1 MRTVVVG
8 GVATGMSAAARLRRL
23 DETAEIIVLEKG
35 PYVSYANC
43 GLPYYVGGEIE
54 DDAALL
60 VQTPEKLRAAL
71 NLDVRTGHEV
81 VGVDAQAKTVMVRS
95 GDGEDVLH
103 YDNLILAPGAV
114 ALRPDLPG
122 FDSEPVWHMRTVPD
136 ALEMRKRVL
145 EGSVKQAVVLGAGFI
160 GLEAAEALAHQ
171 GVKTTIVELA
181 PHVLPPTEPEV
192 AARVTSELNRLGI
205 ETVTGVAAA
214 SIEPSGD
221 AVDVVLADGRRL
233 PADLVVLSIGVRPA
247 TTVFEAAG
255 LTTERGALVV
265 DRNGRTNLPGIWA
278 GGDAVASP
286 DPLTGALRPVPL
298 AGPANR
304 AGRLIADDI
313 ARGAGTTEVQARQFA
328 APLGTAVV
336 RVGKFTA
343 AMTGANRRALDASG
357 IDYHTV
363 YTHPND
369 HAAYFPG
376 ATQIHMVVHFSKEDG
391 TLLGAQAVGENGVE
405 KRIDVL
411 ATAMRGGL
419 KVDDLIDLDLSYSP
433 PYGSAKDP
441 VNMIGY
447 YGQNVMDGVT
457 KLWYASEIPEVL
469 ETSLVLDVRSVSEF
483 ASGHLEGALNIPHT
497 ELRARLDEVREAA
510 GGRPVRVHC
519 QSGVRSFLAERI
531 LVQEGFDDVRNLSGG
546 MLTIRDAIAGGVIPE
561 VEIIK

>member
-23 DETAEIIVLEKG
+23 DETVEIIVLEQG

-60 VQTPEKLRAAL
+60 VQTPEKLKASL
-71 NLDVRTGHEV
+71 NLDVRTGHDV
-81 VGVDAQAKTVMVRS
+81 VALDTDAKALTVRV
-95 GDGEDVLH
+95 GDREETLT
-103 YDNLILAPGAV
+103 YDNLVLAPGAV
-114 ALRPDLPG
+114 ALRPNLPG
-122 FDSEPVWHMRTVPD
+122 FDSDLVWHLRTVPD
-136 ALEMRKRVL
+136 ALEMRRRI
-145 EGSVKQAVVLGAGFI
+145 EAGDVKQAVVLGAGFI
-160 GLEAAEALAHQ
+160 GLEAAEALAEQ

-181 PHVLPPTEPEV
+181 PHVLPPAEPEV
-192 AARVTSELNRLGI
+192 AARLTDELSRLGI
-205 ETVTGVAAA
+205 TVRDGVAAV
-214 SIEPSGD
+214 SIEKKGDSGQ
-221 AVDVVLADGRRL
+221 VNLADGSSVE
-233 PADLVVLSIGVRPA
+233 ADLVVLSIGVRPA
-247 TTVFEAAG
+247 TEIFTAAG
-255 LTTERGALVV
+255 LKNERGALIV
-265 DRNGRTNLPGIWA
+265 DDHGRTSAPNVWA
-278 GGDAVASP
+278 GGDAVASL
-286 DPLTGALRPVPL
+286 DPLTGALRPVAL

-313 ARGAGTTEVQARQFA
+313 AGSSREGAKPRPFAR
-328 APLGTAVV
+328 PLGTAVV
-336 RVGKFTA
+336 RVGNLTA
-343 AMTGANRRALDASG
+343 AMVGANSRTLDAAG
-357 IDYHTV
+357 IEYHTAN
-363 YTHPND
+363 THPMD
-369 HAAYFPG
+369 HAGYFPG
-376 ATQIHMVVHFSKEDG
+376 AVQIHLTVHFAKEDG
-391 TLLGAQAVGENGVE
+391 AILGAQAVGPKGVD
-405 KRIDVL
+405 KRIDVIS
-411 ATAMRGGL
+411 TAMLGGL
-419 KVDDLIDLDLSYSP
+419 KIDDLIDVDLAYSP